1 MKQKSKSVSDER
13 LAEHVRRD
21 LQKQLR
27 GQPGFVGAGIAL
39 SEDGQPMVL
48 VMVESAEARD
58 ALQVPRS
65 KNDVIIQTEI
75 VGSPR
80 KH

>member
-1 MKQKSKSVSDER
+1 MKQKGKPGSDKR
-13 LAEHVRRD
+13 LADDVRRD
-21 LQKQLR
+21 LQKQLS

-48 VMVESAEARD
+48 VMVESAEARV
-58 ALQVPRS
+58 ALQVPQS

-75 VGSPR
+75 VGTPR